1 MTAAD
6 LIRGAKLRRDEF
18 RFCTDPDLVTA
29 YEDAQTR
36 LADAAARDAQK
47 FSGGS
52 AAAVQAEID
61 GLLDEMAEATVTL
74 VLQAL
79 PRRRYRELVHEHP
92 PRKDADGKI
101 ARRDEVA
108 NVDYDGFFNA
118 LARACILG
126 ADDGDGGVEELPA
139 DVVDLLIEEQ
149 LSDGQWDEL
158 TTKCN
163 VLNRVTVDVPFSPA
177 SSPSR
182 RHSSAS

>member
-1 MTAAD
+1 MSAAD
-6 LIRGAKLRRDEF
+6 RIRGAKLRRGTF
-18 RFCTDPDLVTA
+18 RFCADPDLVTA

-52 AAAVQAEID
+52 AAAVQAELNE
-61 GLLDEMAEATVTL
+61 LLEQMAESTVTL

-79 PRRRYRELVHEHP
+79 PRRKYRALVDAHP
-92 PRKDADGKI
+92 PRAGADGKI
-101 ARRDEVA
+101 LPRDERV

-118 LARACILG
+118 LARECILG
-126 ADDGDGGVEELPA
+126 ADDGDGGVEELPE
-139 DVVDLLIEEQ
+139 DVVDLLIEDQ

-163 VLNRVTVDVPFSPA
+163 LLNRVTVDVPFSPA
-177 SSPSR
+177 GSPSR
-182 RHSSAS
+182 RRSSAS